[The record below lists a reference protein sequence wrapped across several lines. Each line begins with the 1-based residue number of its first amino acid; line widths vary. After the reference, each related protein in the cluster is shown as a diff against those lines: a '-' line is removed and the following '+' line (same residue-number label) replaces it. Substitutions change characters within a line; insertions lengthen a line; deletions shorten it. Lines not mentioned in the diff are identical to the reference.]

1 MKISFLD
8 RLFLIAT
15 IFLASYEIVKGIENY
30 PKESI
35 VALTIGFGVL
45 VIASILIFIFGIQIL
60 ENNYIPVVSS
70 IIPFSFA
77 YTLFNVYM
85 DKYSKY
91 FLAFLVIGFF
101 IVAISRFSKGKIIKT
116 LTLSFF
122 HAISGILIVFIPI
135 LLFLGGKAEGKIVF
149 ISIGGTIIGVGGI
162 LLSFI
167 RAGKPIIPEKL
178 VYKVLTPLLFFVV
191 LFLVLGI

>member
-1 MKISFLD
+1 MKIGILD
-8 RLFLIAT
+8 RLFLMAT

-35 VALTIGFGVL
+35 IALTIGFGVL

-91 FLAFLVIGFF
+91 FLVFLVIGFF
-101 IVAISRFSKGKIIKT
+101 IVAISRFLKGNILKT
-116 LTLSFF
+116 LILSFF

-135 LLFLGGKAEGKIVF
+135 LLFISGKAEIKIVF
-149 ISIGGTIIGVGGI
+149 ISLGGALIGIGGI

-167 RAGKPIIPEKL
+167 RAGKPILPEKL
-178 VYKVLTPLLFFVV
+178 VYSLLTPLLFFVV